1 MRKLLKSPPPLI
13 NRAGALATVG
23 GGQLRPSSPGP
34 LLRRQCPLSSRNHLS
49 GGIAFSVRLFGWHAI
64 IASGRVR
71 SFSDGGAKIAR

>member
-13 NRAGALATVG
+13 NRAGALGTVVSG
-23 GGQLRPSSPGP
+23 NYGQAHPTRCCAVSVI
-34 LLRRQCPLSSRNHLS
+34 SSRNHLS
-49 GGIAFSVRLFGWHAI
+49 GAIAFSVRLFVWHAI